1 MSYPNGSSAEPTGLH
16 PGWPGFTWTAPGF
29 PKEGGCGCEA
39 ELPCL
44 GFAPV
49 NPGIERKY
57 WKKTSCKNSKIV
69 PKFTNYASLLFR
81 QKFVFGFLL
90 SCALKP
96 RTQSTTGLLGGA
108 KFGGSESCHDVMKNF
123 NHLSLRKVAFCRPH
137 FFCTSLSC
145 SLEKNPGRC
154 LASVYTWRFSRP
166 SRMYL
171 IPWNRCRRFWRCPCN
186 GMCCWVLAPWDQR
199 CLRSTCIPWAAWAN
213 WGGFFLVARFVKG
226 ECETHE
232 PPNVLTYGKHQ
243 YIHNYMVLLFLFL
256 ILILKVIV
264 KLRGQKC
271 KILERQVNKEMQQ
284 YIYIYFFFL
293 K

>member
-39 ELPCL
+39 ELPWL

-69 PKFTNYASLLFR
+69 PKFTNYVSLLFR

-123 NHLSLRKVAFCRPH
+123 NHLSLRKVAFCRPQLFLH
-137 FFCTSLSC
+137 H
-145 SLEKNPGRC
+145 C
-154 LASVYTWRFSRP
+154 LVHLKKIPEDFWNLYITWRFSRP

-171 IPWNRCRRFWRCPCN
+171 IPWSRCMQAFLTVPLQWYVLLSAGTLRPKVSEVHLHPMGSLGQLGRVFS
-186 GMCCWVLAPWDQR
+186 CCKICEEWVW
-199 CLRSTCIPWAAWAN
+199 
-213 WGGFFLVARFVKG
+213 
-226 ECETHE
+226 THE

-243 YIHNYMVLLFLFL
+243 YIHDYMV
-256 ILILKVIV
+256 ILISIFDS
-264 KLRGQKC
+264 
-271 KILERQVNKEMQQ
+271 
-284 YIYIYFFFL
+284 YF
-293 K
+293 KSDS